1 MKKIVIAVIV
11 VALLVAIG
19 TIGAFAAGPSHVARA
34 VSAAGYYDD
43 SNGDTNYGGS
53 GFCGKYYADAD
64 GDGVCDNYGACGN
77 GQYYVDADGDGVC
90 DNYGACVNYGGCGDH
105 SSWGHCRGQGHRNNW

>member
-19 TIGAFAAGPSHVARA
+19 TIGAFAAGPSPAARA
-34 VSAAGYYDD
+34 VSAGRYYTDAD
-43 SNGDTNYGGS
+43 GDGVCDNY

-105 SSWGHCRGQGHRNNW
+105 SGWGHCRGQVHRNNW

>member
-1 MKKIVIAVIV
+1 MSEVDQINCLEGSLMKKIVIAVIV

-19 TIGAFAAGPSHVARA
+19 TIGAFAAGPSPAARA
-34 VSAAGYYDD
+34 LSAAGYYDD
-43 SNGDTNYGGS
+43 SNGDTNYGGY

-77 GQYYVDADGDGVC
+77 
-90 DNYGACVNYGGCGDH
+90 YGSNGNYGGCGDH
-105 SSWGHCRGQGHRNNW
+105 SGWGHCRGQGQRNNW